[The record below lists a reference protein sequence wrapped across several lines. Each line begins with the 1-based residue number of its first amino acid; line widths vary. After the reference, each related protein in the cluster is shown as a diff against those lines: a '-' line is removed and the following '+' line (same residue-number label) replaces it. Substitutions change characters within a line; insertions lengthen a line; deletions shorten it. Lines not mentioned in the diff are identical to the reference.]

1 MVLPSS
7 PSIPGTLYGSCPLPG
22 STNYVVIVVGSE
34 LVAPEVR
41 AVFLELDGEAEVQV
55 WPVTREK
62 KIWGRGCLT
71 APTLSTPY
79 QVQLVELITGRGV
92 RPRRPGPGT
101 K

>member
-1 MVLPSS
+1 MS
-7 PSIPGTLYGSCPLPG
+7 G

-55 WPVTREK
+55 WPITCEK
-62 KIWGRGCLT
+62 KVWGRGCLT
-71 APTLSTPY
+71 APTLGTPY
-79 QVQLVELITGRGV
+79 QVQFVELITRRGV
-92 RPRRPGPGT
+92 GARRSGPGT